1 MTGRPDVLAVPDVTV
16 VVAVYNTMPALTQC
30 LDSLVG
36 QSIGLDRIEIIAVD
50 DGSTDGSGKELDRF
64 ADRFPGTFTVIH
76 QENSGGPAGP
86 NNVALAKATGRYVF
100 FVGSDD
106 YLGPEALKRMID
118 MADANDSD
126 VVLGKMVAVG
136 DRSIPRAVFRST
148 EANIA
153 LIGSG
158 ALYAI
163 SNTKMYKRALIEEH
177 NIRYAEDLPVSC
189 DMPFTLEMYVR
200 AKTVSVVADY
210 DCYHAVRRTDDS
222 NITYRARFENRLKVC
237 AYALDKLHDLAGPG
251 DLYDAFAIRLL
262 KVDLAWIFGENYL
275 AMTPERRAECV
286 RATGEFM
293 EKYYGASFDSME
305 HRLTVPERLRFR
317 WVFAG
322 RVDEL
327 TELVR
332 MDTAG
337 KMPPTVLED
346 NHAYARFP
354 GFRDSLCTLPDS
366 SFALKGTVVGRLGSG
381 TELQSA
387 DWYQEGDGF
396 ALDVV
401 VRVPVLGDTDS
412 LYVRLASGR
421 MPASADKAGA
431 RRLDK
436 GEQLP
441 APVGDFTRTPAPD
454 GRATLIT
461 ARIPLQRRQA
471 QLGLRVSVDAGGWT
485 YEIPVRGKGH
495 PMPLARR
502 WGADDP
508 YRVAA
513 RVNPKGRMVI
523 STGPLHPAKT
533 SLGSRLRSRL
543 TGAKRSKRK

>member
-16 VVAVYNTMPALTQC
+16 VVAVYNTMPSLTEC
-30 LDSLVG
+30 LESLVG
-36 QSIGLDRIEIIAVD
+36 QSIGLGRIEIIAVD
-50 DGSTDGSGKELDRF
+50 DGSTDGSGEELDRF

-76 QENSGGPAGP
+76 QENSGGPARP
-86 NNVALAKATGRYVF
+86 NNVALAKAAGRYVF

-106 YLGPEALKRMID
+106 YLGPEALERLVA
-118 MADANDSD
+118 MADASDSD

-148 EANIA
+148 EANIP

-177 NIRYAEDLPVSC
+177 DIRYAEDLPVSC

-200 AKTVSVVADY
+200 AKTISVVADY
-210 DCYHAVRRTDDS
+210 DCYYAVRRGDDS

-237 AYALDKLHDLAGPG
+237 AYALDKLLELAGPG
-251 DLYDAFAIRLL
+251 ELYDAFAIRLL
-262 KVDLAWIFGENYL
+262 KVDLAWIFGENFL

-286 RATGEFM
+286 RATAEFM
-293 EKYYGASFDSME
+293 EDHYGTSFDSME
-305 HRLTVPERLRFR
+305 HRLSVPERLRFR

-322 RVDEL
+322 QVEEL

-332 MDTAG
+332 MDTSG
-337 KMPPTVLED
+337 TMPPTVLED
-346 NHAYARFP
+346 GNAYARYP
-354 GFRDSLCTLPDS
+354 GFRDSLYALPDS
-366 SFALKGTVVGRLGSG
+366 SFKLIGTVVGRLGSG

-387 DWYQEGDGF
+387 DWYQDGDGF
-396 ALDVV
+396 ALDVS

-412 LYVRLASGR
+412 VYVRLASGSL
-421 MPASADKAGA
+421 PTSADKAGA
-431 RRLDK
+431 RCLDK
-436 GEQLP
+436 GQQLP
-441 APVGDFTRTPAPD
+441 APVGDFSRTPAP
-454 GRATLIT
+454 GGEATLIT
-461 ARIPLQRRQA
+461 ARIPLRREQA
-471 QLGLRVSVDAGGWT
+471 KLGLRVSVDAGGRT

-523 STGPLHPAKT
+523 STGPLHPPKKP
-533 SLGSRLRSRL
+533 LGSRLRSLL